1 MMKMK
6 NKLIQTLIITLVL
19 GLLLSI
25 TPTPPVQADVSYNLE
40 ITNLAGTK
48 FNFTSEQLL
57 AMPKTMVHADLLCY
71 GSLVTSGN
79 WGGVLLSY
87 LLNLTQA
94 TPEVL
99 SLGFVASD
107 GYFVNIPIDLAMQS
121 QIIIAY
127 ELNNE
132 FLPQG
137 LRLVLPGYNGAAW
150 IAMITSISMSTSE
163 TQYPAPNT
171 AQSIIPVPS
180 STPQSTPP
188 QQATVPPQPTT
199 PENSPSNQTANPA
212 NVTNP
217 NQPAS
222 TSQLSNNEG
231 SGIPVVFFYSI
242 ASALVIVLAVL
253 GGLAYKRKR
262 AFHHTQN

>member
-1 MMKMK
+1 MKK
-6 NKLIQTLIITLVL
+6 KLIQTLIITLIL
-19 GLLLSI
+19 GLVFSI
-25 TPTPPVQADVSYNLE
+25 STTMPVKADASYNLK
-40 ITNLAGTK
+40 ITNLEGTT
-48 FNFTSEQLL
+48 FSFTGEQLL
-57 AMPKTMVHADLLCY
+57 AMPQTVVHADLLCY

-79 WGGVLLSY
+79 WGGVALSY

-132 FLPQG
+132 SLTQG

-163 TQYPAPNT
+163 TQYPIPNT
-171 AQSIIPVPS
+171 AESRINIPS
-180 STPQSTPP
+180 NTPQPTPS
-188 QQATVPPQPTT
+188 QQATIPPKQTT
-199 PENSPSNQTANPA
+199 PENSPSIQTTPPA

-222 TSQLSNNEG
+222 TPQLSNNEDNG
-231 SGIPVVFFYSI
+231 SQVISFYLM
-242 ASALVIVLAVL
+242 ASALIITLVVL
-253 GGLAYKRKR
+253 GGLAYRRKKRSLE
-262 AFHHTQN
+262 TG

>member
-1 MMKMK
+1 MKMK
-6 NKLIQTLIITLVL
+6 NKLIQVFIITSMI
-19 GLLLSI
+19 GLLLSLI
-25 TPTPPVQADVSYNLE
+25 PTPSVLADVSYNLE
-40 ITNLAGTK
+40 VTNLAGT
-48 FNFTSEQLL
+48 NFSFTGEQLL

-107 GYFVNIPIDLAMQS
+107 GYIVNIPIDLAMQP

-127 ELNNE
+127 ELNSE

-150 IAMITSISMSTSE
+150 IAMITSISMSSLQV
-163 TQYPAPNT
+163 QYPAPNT
-171 AQSIIPVPS
+171 AQGIIPMPS
-180 STPQSTPP
+180 DTHQSTPP
-188 QQATVPPQPTT
+188 QQATAPPQQTT
-199 PENSPSNQTANPA
+199 PENSPSNQTTNPA

-217 NQPAS
+217 NQTAS
-222 TSQLSNNEG
+222 SPQLSNNEG
-231 SGIPVVFFYSI
+231 KGIQVVFFYSI

-253 GGLAYKRKR
+253 GGLAYRRKKWPLK
-262 AFHHTQN
+262 TS

>member
-1 MMKMK
+1 MKK
-6 NKLIQTLIITLVL
+6 KLIQTLIITLIL
-19 GLLLSI
+19 GLVFSI
-25 TPTPPVQADVSYNLE
+25 STTMPVKADASYNLK
-40 ITNLAGTK
+40 ITNLEGTT
-48 FNFTSEQLL
+48 FSFTGEQLL
-57 AMPKTMVHADLLCY
+57 AMPQTVVHADLLCY

-79 WGGVLLSY
+79 WGGVALSY

-132 FLPQG
+132 SLTQG

-163 TQYPAPNT
+163 TQYPIPNT
-171 AQSIIPVPS
+171 PESRIPIPS
-180 STPQSTPP
+180 GTPQTSLPQQATAPP
-188 QQATVPPQPTT
+188 QQATPQNSSSIQTT
-199 PENSPSNQTANPA
+199 APA

-222 TSQLSNNEG
+222 TPQLSNNEG
-231 SGIPVVFFYSI
+231 NGSQVVFFYSM
-242 ASALVIVLAVL
+242 ASALVIVLIVL
-253 GGLAYKRKR
+253 GGLAYRRNKRSLK
-262 AFHHTQN
+262 TG